1 MSVSLRTSSPLRGR
15 SGGVL
20 LTPEITEPPPLDPLP
35 AGEGRIWRIAGYA
48 ALFDIADAARDT
60 IRHGA
65 FAATLARKRE
75 PLPLYWQHDP
85 RQRIG
90 TVERIGEDAKGLK
103 VVARIDRPAS
113 RAAAMLDARS
123 VSGLSFG
130 YRATQARH
138 GPQGRELLAVDLI
151 EISLVTHPLQ
161 HGARVHLMF

>member
-1 MSVSLRTSSPLRGR
+1 MPTHASA
-15 SGGVL
+15 
-20 LTPEITEPPPLDPLP
+20 EPPPLDPLP
-35 AGEGRIWRIAGYA
+35 AGEGRVLRIAGYA
-48 ALFDIADAARDT
+48 ALFDRPDAARDT
-60 IRHGA
+60 IRPGA
-65 FAATLARKRE
+65 FAATLARNSG

-85 RQRIG
+85 RQRVG
-90 TVERIGEDAKGLK
+90 TVELIGEDAKGLC

-113 RAAAMLDARS
+113 RAAALLITRS

-161 HGARVHLMF
+161 HGARVHFVVP

>member
-1 MSVSLRTSSPLRGR
+1 MRL
-15 SGGVL
+15 
-20 LTPEITEPPPLDPLP
+20 
-35 AGEGRIWRIAGYA
+35 AGYA

-60 IRHGA
+60 IRPGA
-65 FAATLARKRE
+65 FAATLAQRTE

-90 TVERIGEDAKGLK
+90 AIERIGEDARGLR

-113 RAAAMLDARS
+113 RAASLLHSRN

-138 GPQGRELLAVDLI
+138 TPQGRELIAVELL

-161 HGARVHLMF
+161 HGARVHLVVP

>member
-15 SGGVL
+15 SGGGL

-60 IRHGA
+60 IRPGA

-85 RQRIG
+85 RRRIG
-90 TVERIGEDAKGLK
+90 TVERIGEDSRGLR

-113 RAAAMLDARS
+113 RAAAMLAARS

-138 GPQGRELLAVDLI
+138 GQRGRELLAVDLI

-161 HGARVHLMF
+161 HGARVHLMR